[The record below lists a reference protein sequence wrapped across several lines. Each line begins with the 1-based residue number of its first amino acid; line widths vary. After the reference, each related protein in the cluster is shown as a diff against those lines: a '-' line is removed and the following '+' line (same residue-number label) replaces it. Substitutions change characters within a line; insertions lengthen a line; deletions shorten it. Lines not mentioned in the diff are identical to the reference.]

1 MPTVAPSE
9 PATAAP
15 PAADRERMVAGMDNM
30 IYKVYR
36 AFRIPVSDREDFAQ
50 DARLALWEATLRFDP
65 AGPAKWSTFA
75 TYAIRNVA
83 RKFMGQL
90 SDTFNDVE
98 MGGLADPADV
108 PDLDPP
114 PEDDDAVRLA
124 DAVRHQLAAP
134 ALAALSPGVRK
145 LVEAVVLHR
154 LNLDQIAAQLGQP
167 VKVVKTNLQV
177 ALGQLARAGHLTAD
191 MGDRLG
197 VNVAKLAGRVDG
209 FRQQR
214 AARER
219 LEKVRELVAD
229 GVTEGPAIAERIG
242 CTKVAA
248 YRTLAKLRRPAPD
261 RTRRDWLGPL
271 CVQVAELL
279 PLGLTDAQMADQLGV
294 KAWRVVRARSRIN
307 RERDGGNAP
316 YGAGLSTVH
325 SVNFDAVRNV
335 N

>member
-15 PAADRERMVAGMDNM
+15 PAADRERMVAGVEHM
-30 IYKVYR
+30 IFSVYR
-36 AFRIPVSDREDFAQ
+36 AYHVPPRDREDFAQ
-50 DARLALWEATLRFDP
+50 DARLALWEASARFDP

-75 TYAIRNVA
+75 GYVIRNVA
-83 RKFMGQL
+83 RQFLGQL
-90 SDTFNDVE
+90 PADTFNDVE
-98 MGGLADPADV
+98 MGGLPDPADA

-167 VKVVKTNLQV
+167 VKVVKTNLQL

-197 VNVAKLAGRVDG
+197 VDVAKLAARADG
-209 FRQQR
+209 QAQR
-214 AARER
+214 RDAVER
-219 LEKVRELVAD
+219 LEKVREMVAD
-229 GVTEGPAIAERIG
+229 GVTESKTIAERIG
-242 CTKVAA
+242 CSVNTA
-248 YRTLAKLRRPAPD
+248 YRTLVRLRRPARVPPVKPPMLFE
-261 RTRRDWLGPL
+261 R
-271 CVQVAELL
+271 VAELL
-279 PLGLTDAQMADQLGV
+279 PLGLTDEQMAAQFGV
-294 KAWRVVRARSRIN
+294 PSWLVTRARRRAE
-307 RERDGGNAP
+307 RERDEAR
-316 YGAGLSTVH
+316 A
-325 SVNFDAVRNV
+325 AVAV
-335 N
+335 